1 MSEPIHGVE
10 KKMVATYPGDR
21 SEPERFRRLLGRVY
35 GSPTPPPPPSNL
47 ANRSS
52 KPPAKPPVV
61 PDAPGGSPSG
71 VQRE

>member
-47 ANRSS
+47 AKRSS

>member
-10 KKMVATYPGDR
+10 EKIVATYPGDR

-47 ANRSS
+47 AKRSS

-61 PDAPGGSPSG
+61 PDAPGDSPSG
-71 VQRE
+71 V